1 MSSFGDAETHDFLKK
16 VGGGA
21 SLLALDVGSKTIGV
35 ASGNL
40 ISFTSTALMTVKR
53 QKFSNDMDVLKL
65 LIKEY
70 DSNGIVVG
78 YPINMDGSEGR
89 RCQSIRDFVIEMKN
103 YITLPVLLCD
113 ERLSTDSVD
122 GMLDNSVNK
131 RKAKETGITDQYAAK
146 IILDRALEA
155 FRRNSI
161 S

>member
-1 MSSFGDAETHDFLKK
+1 MSSFGDAVTQDFLKK
-16 VGGGA
+16 VGKNA

-40 ISFTSTALMTVKR
+40 VSFTSTALTTVKR
-53 QKFSNDMDVLKL
+53 QKFTNDMDALKS

-70 DSNGIVVG
+70 DSNGVIVG
-78 YPINMDGSEGR
+78 YPVNMDGSEGR
-89 RCQSIRDFVIEMKN
+89 RCQSIRDFVSEMKN
-103 YITLPVLLCD
+103 HITLPVLLWD

-122 GMLDNSVNK
+122 GILDNSVNK
-131 RKAKETGITDQYAAK
+131 RKAKESGLTDQYAAK

-155 FRRNSI
+155 FRQNSI